1 MEYWDACDNDLHLI
15 PGVTLIRGE
24 AIPEGMCHLVCDVI
38 VRHKDGTYLLMQRAP
53 DKKFGGMWEA
63 TAGGSAVQ
71 SKTPVRCAVREL
83 HEETG
88 ILCDDL
94 QQAGQVRDGETLYV
108 EFFCETNCDKESVML
123 QDGETSAYR

>member
-53 DKKFGGMWEA
+53 DKKFAECGRRR
-63 TAGGSAVQ
+63 
-71 SKTPVRCAVREL
+71 PVALRCRVRRRF
-83 HEETG
+83 G
-88 ILCDDL
+88 A
-94 QQAGQVRDGETLYV
+94 QYV
-108 EFFCETNCDKESVML
+108 NCTRRRASCAMTFSR
-123 QDGETSAYR
+123 QGR